1 MTEEFIKALGDKEK
15 EEICNQLN
23 RRTEFIVLRTTYGM
37 FDEQGNLKVQP
48 KKKDTEEPVDDDAF
62 FDF

>member
-1 MTEEFIKALGDKEK
+1 
-15 EEICNQLN
+15 LN